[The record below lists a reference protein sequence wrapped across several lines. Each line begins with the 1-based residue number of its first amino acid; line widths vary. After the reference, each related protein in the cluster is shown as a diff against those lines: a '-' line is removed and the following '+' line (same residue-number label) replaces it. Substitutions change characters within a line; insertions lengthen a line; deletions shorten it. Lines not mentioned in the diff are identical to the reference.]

1 MRPSVTSI
9 GDFIGPLIGANQEA
23 SSLESGLY
31 LLASRFWCTR
41 GPSSGPSVFVRA
53 DTGTLMRKQAA
64 AAPLTACPML
74 ARLSPSITEALLRFF
89 FFPCCPLQLP
99 VKIHTG
105 HLFAPIEAPMT
116 GPSRPSKKNKKSTE
130 MQLTSKRFPASH
142 QN

>member
-1 MRPSVTSI
+1 MRACALFSARSKSSYEVGRGLYTRLRPSVTSI

-89 FFPCCPLQLP
+89 LFFLPLLP
-99 VKIHTG
+99 SPT
-105 HLFAPIEAPMT
+105 
-116 GPSRPSKKNKKSTE
+116 
-130 MQLTSKRFPASH
+130 TSKDTYGSLIRPNRGP
-142 QN
+142 Q